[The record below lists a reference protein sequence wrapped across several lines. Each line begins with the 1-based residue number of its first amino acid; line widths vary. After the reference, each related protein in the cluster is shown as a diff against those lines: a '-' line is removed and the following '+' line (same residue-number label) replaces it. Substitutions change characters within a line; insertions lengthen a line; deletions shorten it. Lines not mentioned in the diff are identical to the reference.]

1 MPAPYPG
8 PTPMLQVYIT
18 KDVPGHFLRPES
30 ILPAG
35 LGTIS
40 NPDRELTTLIVTSVS
55 CSALHRYSSLR
66 EHSLRRLIASLLHS
80 TVSKDMRLRHLL
92 ILRICDL
99 CKLTKA
105 AHNSRAECM
114 MLGEVIAV
122 AA

>member
-1 MPAPYPG
+1 
-8 PTPMLQVYIT
+8 MLQVYII

-30 ILPAG
+30 LLPAG

-55 CSALHRYSSLR
+55 RSALHRYSSLR

-92 ILRICDL
+92 LILRICDL